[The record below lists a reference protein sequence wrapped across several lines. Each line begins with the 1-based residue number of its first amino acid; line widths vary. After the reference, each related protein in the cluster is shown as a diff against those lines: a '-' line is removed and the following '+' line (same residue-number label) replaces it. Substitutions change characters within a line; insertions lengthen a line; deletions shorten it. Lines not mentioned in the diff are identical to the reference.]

1 MSMRIAHTRVSA
13 ALGWRVSLKTSL
25 TVGANTV
32 LEILKGIDGGSP
44 AL

>member
-1 MSMRIAHTRVSA
+1 MWMRIAHTLVS

-25 TVGANTV
+25 TVSAITV
-32 LEILKGIDGGSP
+32 LETLKGIDGGSP

>member
-1 MSMRIAHTRVSA
+1 MWMRIAHTLVSA

-25 TVGANTV
+25 TVSANTV
-32 LEILKGIDGGSP
+32 LETLKGIDGGSP